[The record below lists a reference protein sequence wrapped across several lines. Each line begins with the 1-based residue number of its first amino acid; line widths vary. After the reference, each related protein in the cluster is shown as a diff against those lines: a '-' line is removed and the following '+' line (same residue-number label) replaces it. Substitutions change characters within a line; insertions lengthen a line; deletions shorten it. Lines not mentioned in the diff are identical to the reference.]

1 MPKITNEV
9 SYFHLWGHFF
19 FTLGPFVKAT
29 AEAVINY
36 KDPGKLDYVKL
47 GVAIAFC

>member
-1 MPKITNEV
+1 MKSAI
-9 SYFHLWGHFF
+9 SICGDFF

-29 AEAVINY
+29 AEAVIDY
-36 KDPGKLDYVKL
+36 KDPGKLDCVKL